1 MGLLGIVFFPVGVFL
16 VLAGI
21 VLVTDS
27 PFMKGMLDQ
36 VEFLKKNDRL
46 TGSAMVI
53 IGFILMALS

>member
-16 VLAGI
+16 VIAGI

-27 PFMKGMLDQ
+27 PFMKGILDQ
-36 VEFLKKNDRL
+36 VEFLKKNNRL
-46 TGSAMVI
+46 AGSAMVI

>member
-1 MGLLGIVFFPVGVFL
+1 MGLLEIVFFPVGVFL

-27 PFMKGMLDQ
+27 PFMKGILDQ
-36 VEFLKKNDRL
+36 VEFLKKNNRL
-46 TGSAMVI
+46 AGSVMVI

>member
-27 PFMKGMLDQ
+27 PFMKGILDQ

-46 TGSAMVI
+46 AGSSMVI